1 MCSRPL
7 VAPSQS
13 NRATASTSARTLSD
27 DSDIEILPGP
37 PLPPHTP
44 RRTQRTPSDTIER
57 SDSDNESE
65 ASAAYWAN
73 VEPPL
78 PALLP
83 AASQANAAIPPSS
96 SPLSSPASVSSRNG
110 ALCNRGR
117 ATDAR
122 LIRATI
128 AVDAASED
136 GSDTDSSID
145 GDGPAVPTPV
155 ASDAGT
161 LLVSKPFC
169 VAIYAYNEEGLQPDV
184 FLFDKRGRQSFTS
197 VCTRYDL
204 DLVDPIALW
213 IGPKRAW
220 RFVHVENI
228 ANVVF
233 GLREGDYI
241 VWVKWGLSKLPLI
254 HEVTG
259 GVAPEWPDRETIW
272 EDRQSIF
279 EELDPE
285 RRRFE
290 ENKLR
295 L

>member
-1 MCSRPL
+1 M
-7 VAPSQS
+7 
-13 NRATASTSARTLSD
+13 
-27 DSDIEILPGP
+27 P
-37 PLPPHTP
+37 PRTP
-44 RRTQRTPSDTIER
+44 RRPQRTPFDTIEL

-65 ASAAYWAN
+65 GSAAYWAIADA
-73 VEPPL
+73 PL
-78 PALLP
+78 PALL
-83 AASQANAAIPPSS
+83 AAATDADPPIPLS
-96 SPLSSPASVSSRNG
+96 SSPASSPASASSRNG
-110 ALCNRGR
+110 ATSSRGSTE
-117 ATDAR
+117 AS
-122 LIRATI
+122 LIRAPP
-128 AVDAASED
+128 ADDAASEE
-136 GSDTDSSID
+136 GSDADASSD
-145 GDGPAVPTPV
+145 VEGPAVPTPI

-161 LLVSKPFC
+161 LLRSKTFC
-169 VAIYAYNEEGLQPDV
+169 VAIYAYNEDGLQPDV
-184 FLFDKRGRQSFTS
+184 FLFDKRGQQSFTS

-204 DLVDPIALW
+204 GLVDPIALW

-241 VWVKWGLSKLPLI
+241 VWVKWGLCSLPLI

-259 GVAPEWPDRETIW
+259 GAAPEWPDRESIW
-272 EDRQSIF
+272 EDRRSIF